1 MIEQSAAP
9 VDRRH
14 QIITEAEGEDWQ
26 VGWTWGEIE
35 EAEAHDADADC
46 SHMLTSIF
54 D

>member
-1 MIEQSAAP
+1 MNEITA

-14 QIITEAEGEDWQ
+14 QVITEAPAQGEEWRI
-26 VGWTWGEIE
+26 GWTWGEIE
-35 EAEAHDADADC
+35 EAELHDADADC